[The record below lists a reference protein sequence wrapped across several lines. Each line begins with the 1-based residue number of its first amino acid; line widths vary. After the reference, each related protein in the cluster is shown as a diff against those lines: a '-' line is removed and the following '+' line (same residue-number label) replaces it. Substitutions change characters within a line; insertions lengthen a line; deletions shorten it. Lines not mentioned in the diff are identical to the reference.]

1 MKCSCGGGTRVVDR
15 REEYRRRECVVCGKR
30 FSTMEIVVNRARTK
44 APTKKRKT
52 RATAATPMAKNTRE
66 QVTKNASA
74 RRRLEDMR
82 DSMGDG
88 VNDL

>member
-1 MKCSCGGGTRVVDR
+1 MLDR
-15 REEYRRRECVVCGKR
+15 RGEYRRRGCLVCGKR

-44 APTKKRKT
+44 APTKRRKT

-82 DSMGDG
+82 DSMDG
-88 VNDL
+88 GYDYEY

>member
-1 MKCSCGGGTRVVDR
+1 MLDR
-15 REEYRRRECVVCGKR
+15 RGEYRRRECLVCGKR
-30 FSTMEIVVNRARTK
+30 FSTMEIVVNRARTRAPAKRRK
-44 APTKKRKT
+44 AP
-52 RATAATPMAKNTRE
+52 APMAKNTRE

-82 DSMGDG
+82 DSMGDW

>member
-1 MKCSCGGGTRVVDR
+1 M
-15 REEYRRRECVVCGKR
+15 CGKR
-30 FSTMEIVVNRARTK
+30 FSTMEIVVNRAK
-44 APTKKRKT
+44 AKTEAPKKRRV

-82 DSMGDG
+82 DSMDG
-88 VNDL
+88 EYDYEY

>member
-1 MKCSCGGGTRVVDR
+1 MKCSCGEPTQVLDR
-15 REEYRRRECVVCGKR
+15 RGEYRRRECVVCGKR

-52 RATAATPMAKNTRE
+52 RATEAPPMAKNTRE